1 MLVCTCQYIY
11 IRLCRKRTVF
21 LLYPCRSSTV
31 NESIQGSGICE
42 DELRF
47 SPLTHTLQYAGF
59 FFSSSF
65 AFTSKP
71 WKGSHFWP
79 DSLSVF
85 FFLWKCDDVLFISYV
100 RPNPTHDIFVIFGGV
115 WICCMQVA
123 TFSWQCEN
131 QNSQPSCLCFFFFL
145 HILLRVVNI
154 EGSRE
159 SMSALHLWQP
169 IFPLYK
175 IYCNEHLCS
184 TFQRGGCGNVE

>member
-11 IRLCRKRTVF
+11 IRLCRKCAVF

-59 FFSSSF
+59 FFSSSSF

-85 FFLWKCDDVLFISYV
+85 FFFLWKCDVLFISYV

-115 WICCMQVA
+115 RICCMQVA

-131 QNSQPSCLCFFFFL
+131 QNSQPSCLCFFLLFTYTSQSCEHRRQQRVYECSPL
-145 HILLRVVNI
+145 VAANISTVQNILQWTSLQHIPAWRV
-154 EGSRE
+154 
-159 SMSALHLWQP
+159 W
-169 IFPLYK
+169 
-175 IYCNEHLCS
+175 
-184 TFQRGGCGNVE
+184 